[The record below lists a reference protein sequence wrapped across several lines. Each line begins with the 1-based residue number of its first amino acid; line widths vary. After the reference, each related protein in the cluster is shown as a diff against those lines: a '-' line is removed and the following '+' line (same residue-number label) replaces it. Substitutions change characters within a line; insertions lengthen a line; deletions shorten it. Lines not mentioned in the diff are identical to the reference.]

1 MNEKTGEIFGEK
13 EMENGGSKWEKI
25 RWNEDKKI
33 CPFDAKK
40 VCPVTGIPNLLSLLS
55 QKRMP

>member
-25 RWNEDKKI
+25 GWNEDKKI

-40 VCPVTGIPNLLSLLS
+40 VCHVTTPVFWGNT
-55 QKRMP
+55 Q